1 MKKRIFYTEI
11 AYILGLIAL
20 ALGTAFMEKA
30 DFGLSMVVAPPYI
43 LHLKISEFLPF
54 FTFGMAQYTFQ
65 AVLVILLAVFMRKIK
80 LSYFFSFVTAVIFGF
95 LLDGVMLLTDMITC
109 EGMVL
114 RVLIYGFGMLCCTF
128 GIALLFR
135 TYIPPEVYELFVKE
149 VAEKYGFNIHR
160 CKTVYDC
167 TSCVLSVILS
177 FAFFGFGA
185 FRGISYGTVV
195 CALVNGTLISV
206 FSKLFDRLFTFE
218 DGLKLKKFF
227 ER

>member
-1 MKKRIFYTEI
+1 MKKRIFYTEA
-11 AYILGLIAL
+11 AYIIGLVAL

-54 FTFGMAQYTFQ
+54 FSFGMAQYTFQ
-65 AVLVILLAVFMRKIK
+65 AVLVILLAIFMRKIK
-80 LSYFFSFVTAVIFGF
+80 LSYLFSFITAVLFGF
-95 LLDGVMLLTDMITC
+95 LLDGVMVLTDMFSC
-109 EGMVL
+109 EGL
-114 RVLIYGFGMLCCTF
+114 LTRIPIYAVGMLFCTF

-149 VAEKYGFNIHR
+149 VSEKHGYNIHR

-177 FAFFGFGA
+177 FAFFGFGV

-195 CALVNGTLISV
+195 CALVNGILISF
-206 FSKLFDRLFTFE
+206 FSKLLDRLFVFE